1 MQSCNARE
9 LKCYSVFF
17 FTLFLYNYLIF
28 VITQNRSLFFLD
40 PLAPR
45 ATTRITR
52 FARIKKYVKRNIM
65 RNNYYWAACGKAQ
78 ISSE

>member
-9 LKCYSVFF
+9 LKRYSVFF
-17 FTLFLYNYLIF
+17 FTLFLYIYRQF
-28 VITQNRSLFFLD
+28 VITQNRSLFLIHWHPEQQPGQQLD
-40 PLAPR
+40 SD
-45 ATTRITR
+45 
-52 FARIKKYVKRNIM
+52 KKYVKRNVM

>member
-9 LKCYSVFF
+9 LKRYLYFF
-17 FTLFLYNYLIF
+17 ILFLYIYLKF

-52 FARIKKYVKRNIM
+52 FARIKK
-65 RNNYYWAACGKAQ
+65 CG
-78 ISSE
+78 EET